1 MATAISLALTIL
13 TELPALIQAGVDVVG
28 LINSTSATIKA
39 AQDGNRDISDAEWN
53 ALDAQL
59 ADLRKQ
65 AAA

>member
-1 MATAISLALTIL
+1 MATTISLALTIL

>member
-39 AQDGNRDISDAEWN
+39 AQDGNRDISDAEWS

-59 ADLRKQ
+59 TDLRKQ